1 MQRVLF
7 LFVAMLC
14 VANAL
19 VSSGLLMKS
28 ALAAPRA
35 DTV

>member
-19 VSSGLLMKS
+19 VSSGFAMKS
-28 ALAAPRA
+28 ALTTAHA
-35 DTV
+35 